1 MSRAL
6 FLTALGALAAV
17 SLTPDRAAAQF
28 YGNYNSGSFGNYNN
42 GSYNNNYYSG
52 YSSGYNSG
60 FMPGLYVNNPYTG
73 QSFNYNFSYNTYLG
87 ADYVNPYTGVRNS
100 FYYSNYQTGPFL
112 PNLGLGYVSP
122 YAYPQYSGYGLGGY
136 LGGGVGAYG
145 GAANNPALN
154 PVVQEQVRLLR
165 AAGAAGNNNN
175 DVEARKMIADQ
186 WAYEQ
191 KVKKAATPAAAAGA
205 GFQNAT
211 EAQILSGKT
220 INELATAI
228 RVLEAKGA
236 KATAGLLP
244 ADLLSHVTYAPGVAA
259 DAVELAAAG
268 KLTFPETLSA
278 REWMAVRVDLQK
290 AANPVLEFASAGKRV
305 PAAAAEKLAAEVKAA
320 RKELAP
326 LLREV
331 TFTEATELT
340 RFFNRLESLS
350 KLGTD
355 TNLSGVYVPTW
366 TKVGAGVN
374 EYVKHLG
381 KYNMTVANH
390 ANGDDEAYM
399 AMYRAM
405 LDYHNALSAK
415 K

>member
-1 MSRAL
+1 MFRTL
-6 FLTALGALAAV
+6 LLTTFGALAV
-17 SLTPDRAAAQF
+17 VCLTADRAAAQY
-28 YGNYNSGSFGNYNN
+28 YGNAN
-42 GSYNNNYYSG
+42 YNNNYYSG

-73 QSFNYNFSYNTYLG
+73 QSFNYNFSYSTYLG
-87 ADYVNPYTGVRNS
+87 ADYVNPYTGVRNT
-100 FYYSNYQTGPFL
+100 FYYSNYQSGPFL
-112 PNLGLGYVSP
+112 PNLGLGYASP

-136 LGGGVGAYG
+136 LGGGVGVYG
-145 GAANNPALN
+145 GAGNNPALN

-165 AAGAAGNNNN
+165 AAGGAANNNN

-191 KVKKAATPAAAAGA
+191 KAKKLAAPVAAAGVA
-205 GFQNAT
+205 FQNAT
-211 EAQILSGKT
+211 EAQIVSGKT

-228 RVLEAKGA
+228 RALEAKGA

-244 ADLLSHVTYAPGVAA
+244 ADLLAHVSYTPGVPA
-259 DAVELAAAG
+259 DVVELAAAG
-268 KLTFPETLSA
+268 KLIFPETLSA
-278 REWMAVRVDLQK
+278 REWMAVRADLQK
-290 AANPVLEFASAGKRV
+290 AATPVLELVSAGKRV
-305 PAAAAEKLAAEVKAA
+305 PAATAEKLAVEVKTA

-331 TFTEATELT
+331 TFAEATELT
-340 RFFNRLESLS
+340 RFLNRLESLS
-350 KLGTD
+350 KLGSD

-366 TKVGAGVN
+366 TTVGAGVN

-381 KYNMTVANH
+381 KYNMTIANH

-405 LDYHNALSAK
+405 LDYYNALSAK

>member
-1 MSRAL
+1 MFRTLS
-6 FLTALGALAAV
+6 FMTLGALATV
-17 SLTPDRAAAQF
+17 SLTPHRADAQY
-28 YGNYNSGSFGNYNN
+28 YGNYNYGNFGNYNN

-60 FMPGLYVNNPYTG
+60 FMPGLYVSNPYTG
-73 QSFNYNFSYNTYLG
+73 QSFGYNFSYSTYLG

-100 FYYSNYQTGPFL
+100 FYYSNSQSGPFL

-145 GAANNPALN
+145 GATNNPALN

-165 AAGAAGNNNN
+165 AAGGAARTNN

-191 KVKKAATPAAAAGA
+191 KAKKVAAPAAAAGVA
-205 GFQNAT
+205 FQNAT

-228 RVLEAKGA
+228 RALEEKGA
-236 KATAGLLP
+236 KASAGLLP
-244 ADLLSHVTYAPGVAA
+244 ADLLSHVSYAPGVPA
-259 DAVELAAAG
+259 DVVELAAAG
-268 KLTFPETLSA
+268 KLNFPEALSA
-278 REWMAVRVDLQK
+278 HEWMAARSDLRK
-290 AANPVLEFASAGKRV
+290 AATPVLELASAGKRV
-305 PAAAAEKLAAEVKAA
+305 PAASAEKLAAEVKTA

-331 TFTEATELT
+331 TFTEATDLT
-340 RFFNRLESLS
+340 RFLNRLESLS

-355 TNLSGVYVPTW
+355 PNLSGVYVPTW
-366 TKVGAGVN
+366 TTIGTGVN

-405 LDYHNALSAK
+405 LDYYNALSVK